1 MMVAARRVTPDAVL
15 LVRTRPSLMR
25 SGTLAITAGAVPL
38 FAVLYWL
45 SISQGSWRRV
55 LVVHV
60 VFMAL
65 WAFAWFRWRRVY
77 VRVDDERLTKQSF
90 LVRTVVA
97 REDVA
102 DVLIAQTYRDSSA
115 DTVPQLL
122 ALDKEGRRLFRLRG
136 YFWTRED
143 MLAIAKAVGVSPRIS
158 LEPLTRREFY
168 ATHPGSAYWYEGR
181 TWLKTAGIVIALV
194 AAAGFIGWL
203 MTAIGTTSALGQP

>member
-1 MMVAARRVTPDAVL
+1 MVTARGVAPSLPLV
-15 LVRTRPSLMR
+15 VRTRPSLMR

-55 LVVHV
+55 LVVHM

-77 VRVDDERLTKQSF
+77 VRVDDERVTKQSF

-102 DVLIAQTYRDSSA
+102 EILIAQTYRDSSA

-122 ALDKEGRRLFRLRG
+122 ALSVKGNRLFRLRG
-136 YFWTRED
+136 YFWAHDD
-143 MLAIAKAVGVSPRIS
+143 MLAIAKAVGVRPRIAA
-158 LEPLTRREFY
+158 EPLTRREFY
-168 ATHPGSAYWYEGR
+168 AAHPGSAYWYEGR
-181 TWLKTAGIVIALV
+181 PWLKTAGIVIALV
-194 AAAGFIGWL
+194 AAAGFVGWL
-203 MTAIGTTSALGQP
+203 MTAIGTTSALGAR

>member
-1 MMVAARRVTPDAVL
+1 MMVAVRGASPSAAL

-60 VFMAL
+60 IFMAL

-77 VRVDDERLTKQSF
+77 VKVDEERVTKQSF
-90 LVRTVVA
+90 LVRTAFA

-102 DVLIAQTYRDSSA
+102 QILIAQTYRDSSA

-122 ALDKEGRRLFRLRG
+122 ALDAQGNRLFRLRG
-136 YFWTRED
+136 YFWSHDD
-143 MLAIAKAVGVSPRIS
+143 MLAIAKAVGVRPRIVK
-158 LEPLTRREFY
+158 EPLTRREFY
-168 ATHPGSAYWYEGR
+168 AAHPGSAYWYEGR
-181 TWLKTAGIVIALV
+181 PWLKTAGIVIALV

-203 MTAIGTTSALGQP
+203 MTAIGTTSALR

>member
-1 MMVAARRVTPDAVL
+1 MVAARGVTPNPVL

-65 WAFAWFRWRRVY
+65 WAFAWFRFRRVY
-77 VRVDDERLTKQSF
+77 VKVDDERITDQSF
-90 LVRTVVA
+90 LKRTVIP
-97 REDVA
+97 RRDVA
-102 DVLIAQTYRDSSA
+102 DILIAQTYRDSSA

-122 ALDKEGRRLFRLRG
+122 ALDKAGRRLFRLRG
-136 YFWTRED
+136 YFWTRDD
-143 MLAIAKAVGVSPRIS
+143 MLAIAKAIGVRPRIDP
-158 LEPLTRREFY
+158 EPLTRREFY
-168 ATHPGSAYWYEGR
+168 ESYPGSAYWYEGR
-181 TWLKTAGIVIALV
+181 PWLKTAGIVVALV
-194 AAAGFIGWL
+194 AAAGFVGWL
-203 MTAIGTTSALGQP
+203 MTAIGTSSVLGRPG